1 MKKTGAREQILDRIK
16 NSAFRQK
23 RRENEITGKVQE
35 EPSPVF
41 PVSAQ
46 PLPEQF
52 GQELEKIQGHFHRVK
67 SREELI
73 AQLKNLQ
80 AQYRWPFV
88 FCRDEPLKVI
98 LKDAGLE
105 VSSNMQRFPETQ
117 AALTGC
123 EWLVAETGGVLVHST
138 GPSGRKLHFFPEVH
152 LVLAHSGQLVRT
164 LEDAIVRL
172 EAKYHQN
179 LPSQITH
186 IAGPSRTAD
195 IEKTL
200 VMGAHGPKALHV
212 FLTEYE

>member
-1 MKKTGAREQILDRIK
+1 MKNPGAREQILDRIK

-23 RRENEITGKVQE
+23 SNKNGITGKAQE

-41 PVSAQ
+41 PVSDLH
-46 PLPEQF
+46 LPEQF
-52 GQELEKIQGHFHRVK
+52 QQELEKIQGHFHLVK
-67 SREELI
+67 NRDELLTL
-73 AQLKNLQ
+73 LKRFQ
-80 AQYRWPFV
+80 DEYEWPFI
-88 FCRDEPLKVI
+88 FCRDKGLREI

-105 VSSNMQRFPETQ
+105 VSSDMQRFPETK
-117 AALTGC
+117 ATLTGC
-123 EWLVAETGGVLVHST
+123 EWLIAETGGVLVHSGST
-138 GPSGRKLHFFPEVH
+138 SGRKLHFFPEVH
-152 LVLAHSGQLVRT
+152 MVVASSNQLVRT
-164 LEDAIVRL
+164 LEEALVRL
-172 EAKYHQN
+172 EEKYRDD